1 MTIWLIDIWAFVPP
15 EDDPWIM
22 AKHVV
27 GNNKILLILG
37 TCVDGIIRI
46 MLGPYLR
53 NNKIYVDIS
62 SEKTAANT
70 NIYKHFAQKGWNW
83 QTTWETKT

>member
-1 MTIWLIDIWAFVPP
+1 
-15 EDDPWIM
+15 M

-70 NIYKHFAQKGWNW
+70 NIYKHFAQKG
-83 QTTWETKT
+83 